1 MEKWIVFAELLGMLV
16 AVIACGYATVKD
28 IGRPLNEEEVARLQ
42 LLGNRYPEVARLI
55 IEWASE
61 RDVFVAV
68 DLDVAEREAA
78 SAEARNAKLRARKEM
93 SGLAASVAA
102 ASGSTGQ
109 PGAA

>member
-1 MEKWIVFAELLGMLV
+1 MEKWIVVAELIGMLA

-28 IGRPLNEEEVARLQ
+28 GLRPLNEEEVARLQ
-42 LLGNRYPEVARLI
+42 LLGKRHPEVARLI

-68 DLDVAEREAA
+68 DLDVAEQEAA
-78 SAEARNAKLRARKEM
+78 NAEARNAKLRAETAM

-102 ASGSTGQ
+102 ANGAAGQ
-109 PGAA
+109 PGTA